1 MQVMDSD
8 SDGRASELFD
18 YFKVRL
24 CSRRISCT
32 PTRASSCATNT
43 GDHAQVWATHAQ
55 VLCIRGFLAARKH
68 ADRILL
74 LVEML
79 GTSGFPCFKAGIKT
93 VYALRR
99 RFALQAT
106 EPQVL
111 HSVAPPVT
119 AAASRC
125 VQPGVRVRLYSA
137 CMATIV

>member
-1 MQVMDSD
+1 M
-8 SDGRASELFD
+8 
-18 YFKVRL
+18 
-24 CSRRISCT
+24 
-32 PTRASSCATNT
+32 
-43 GDHAQVWATHAQ
+43 Q

-111 HSVAPPVT
+111 QQHAGTISWCCCPLSH
-119 AAASRC
+119 AACIITQASDLL
-125 VQPGVRVRLYSA
+125 QGNTMLDG
-137 CMATIV
+137 

>member
-1 MQVMDSD
+1 MHT
-8 SDGRASELFD
+8 AE
-18 YFKVRL
+18 
-24 CSRRISCT
+24 
-32 PTRASSCATNT
+32 SCATNT
-43 GDHAQVWATHAQ
+43 GGHTQTWPPPVQ

-111 HSVAPPVT
+111 HSMPVPSVG
-119 AAASRC
+119 AALHQFLQPASLLRLQTLC
-125 VQPGVRVRLYSA
+125 RV
-137 CMATIV
+137 T

>member
-1 MQVMDSD
+1 MGAPPNYLTTS
-8 SDGRASELFD
+8 RC
-18 YFKVRL
+18 VREHAYNGSTRKTK
-24 CSRRISCT
+24 CVHEYAHHGCTCISKSCPWPCT
-32 PTRASSCATNT
+32 TWIKPQNETSLP
-43 GDHAQVWATHAQ
+43 HAQ

-79 GTSGFPCFKAGIKT
+79 GTSGFPCFKAGPKT

-111 HSVAPPVT
+111 H
-119 AAASRC
+119 
-125 VQPGVRVRLYSA
+125 
-137 CMATIV
+137 

>member
-1 MQVMDSD
+1 MH
-8 SDGRASELFD
+8 
-18 YFKVRL
+18 
-24 CSRRISCT
+24 
-32 PTRASSCATNT
+32 TRAWSCATDT
-43 GDHAQVWATHAQ
+43 GGHARTWPRPDVQ

-111 HSVAPPVT
+111 HSMPVPSVG
-119 AAASRC
+119 AVVHYPC
-125 VQPGVRVRLYSA
+125 
-137 CMATIV
+137 

>member
-1 MQVMDSD
+1 M
-8 SDGRASELFD
+8 
-18 YFKVRL
+18 
-24 CSRRISCT
+24 
-32 PTRASSCATNT
+32 
-43 GDHAQVWATHAQ
+43 
-55 VLCIRGFLAARKH
+55 LCIRGFLAARKH

-111 HSVAPPVT
+111 HTVSLLG
-119 AAASRC
+119 AAAVAASWHP
-125 VQPGVRVRLYSA
+125 VQPDNETQDPMHSDTTAFLPLDSA
-137 CMATIV
+137 AARAKSTNSPVLTLCSVWRWCCR

>member
-1 MQVMDSD
+1 MQC
-8 SDGRASELFD
+8 
-18 YFKVRL
+18 RL
-24 CSRRISCT
+24 PR
-32 PTRASSCATNT
+32 
-43 GDHAQVWATHAQ
+43 VQ

-111 HSVAPPVT
+111 HQIISRRCCFATCT
-119 AAASRC
+119 AGERF
-125 VQPGVRVRLYSA
+125 
-137 CMATIV
+137 

>member
-1 MQVMDSD
+1 MH
-8 SDGRASELFD
+8 
-18 YFKVRL
+18 
-24 CSRRISCT
+24 
-32 PTRASSCATNT
+32 TRAWSCATNT

-79 GTSGFPCFKAGIKT
+79 GTSGFPCFKAGVKT

-111 HSVAPPVT
+111 HSVASSVT
-119 AAASRC
+119 AAAVRC
-125 VQPGVRVRLYSA
+125 VQPLSTSQALQRY
-137 CMATIV
+137 MASIS